1 MSWIASLPLLLAAA
15 AGFPGSERAA
25 LNLAIAGTRDAPPD
39 LARLIVQY
47 RQEYLAGVREEI
59 RRTPAADFALESR
72 ALSRAILDRTP
83 MREAIRR
90 CGKIMGE
97 VISAEGSRMTS
108 PTDAAELDRAAA
120 GPYLFA
126 GVRPESA
133 RGNPAAAAASIAR
146 AADDFRSRTMSLD
159 AVASRIVTDETN
171 LLWAIWTGAGGDAR
185 PAKDL
190 DERNGPYTIPGAPR

>member
-1 MSWIASLPLLLAAA
+1 MSWIASLPILLAVA

-25 LNLAIAGTRDAPPD
+25 FDLAIAGTRDAPPD
-39 LARLIVQY
+39 LARLIVQF
-47 RQEYLAGVREEI
+47 RREYLSGVRDQI
-59 RRTPAADFALESR
+59 RRAPAADFALESR

-90 CGKIMGE
+90 CGKIVGE
-97 VISAEGSRMTS
+97 VISAEGSRLA
-108 PTDAAELDRAAA
+108 DRADVAGLDRAAA
-120 GPYLFA
+120 GPYRLP
-126 GVRPESA
+126 GVWPESA
-133 RGNPAAAAASIAR
+133 AGNPAAAAASIAK
-146 AADDFRSRTMSLD
+146 AGEDFRSGKMSLD